1 MNNLPI
7 KEFLI
12 GGLTIGGIK
21 YASENIDDI
30 RVAALVANIPVI
42 LMSSIMIKDNK
53 VKGFLKAYMKNVFM
67 LFFLALI
74 LYYFHGKYNT
84 DYKINLLCI
93 LIIWII
99 INIGLFYF

>member
-1 MNNLPI
+1 MNLPI

-12 GGLTIGGIK
+12 GGLTIGTIK
-21 YASENIDDI
+21 YVSENINDI

-42 LMSSIMIKDNK
+42 LISSIMIKDNK
-53 VKGFLKAYMKNVFM
+53 VKEFLKAYMKNVFM

-74 LYYFHGKYNT
+74 LYYIHGKYNIS
-84 DYKINLLCI
+84 YNINI
-93 LIIWII
+93 IFIIVIWII

>member
-21 YASENIDDI
+21 YASDNIDDI
-30 RVAALVANIPVI
+30 RVAALVGNIPVI

-53 VKGFLKAYMKNVFM
+53 VKGFLKAYMTNVFI
-67 LFFLALI
+67 LFFLASI
-74 LYYFHGKYNT
+74 LYYIHGKYNT
-84 DYKINLLCI
+84 DYIKNLACI
-93 LIIWII
+93 MIIWII

>member
-1 MNNLPI
+1 MNDLPI

-21 YASENIDDI
+21 YASENIEDI

-53 VKGFLKAYMKNVFM
+53 VKGFLSAYLKNIFM

-74 LYYFHGKYNT
+74 LYSIHGKYGT
-84 DYKINLLCI
+84 IYKFNLLCI
-93 LIIWII
+93 MIIWIL
-99 INIGLFYF
+99 INMGLFYF